1 MTNCSDLYILITRA
15 RVANGIWFI
24 FKPKEM
30 YIMTQCP
37 WVSGRWNSS
46 LEYRDGHKKPKR
58 MVGLVPSLYHGIHKL
73 RDEELLR
80 AITEAKSRRKYIRTI
95 WTISKLSCYIKEID
109 MFLKLITLKMTQI
122 SFNYNE
128 ALHFPKLY

>member
-1 MTNCSDLYILITRA
+1 M
-15 RVANGIWFI
+15 
-24 FKPKEM
+24 
-30 YIMTQCP
+30 
-37 WVSGRWNSS
+37 RWNSS
-46 LEYRDGHKKPKR
+46 LEYRDGHKKPKKK
-58 MVGLVPSLYHGIHKL
+58 VGLISSYYILYHGIHKL

-95 WTISKLSCYIKEID
+95 WIIPKLSCYIEETDI
-109 MFLKLITLKMTQI
+109 FLNLITLKMTQI